1 MTNMFWPNAGDWKL
15 VSGFYDVL
23 KMTIEQYL
31 PIFNSSHLPFP
42 IVSYSPFQKNEALGS
57 WLNWLLSNWGRLLDW
72 KGLGTLIQSSKF
84 FKKFLKIIALAYIH
98 ELAKFVDLMSCGSKY
113 TSKNARLMY

>member
-15 VSGFYDVL
+15 VSGFYVL

-57 WLNWLLSNWGRLLDW
+57 
-72 KGLGTLIQSSKF
+72 
-84 FKKFLKIIALAYIH
+84 
-98 ELAKFVDLMSCGSKY
+98 
-113 TSKNARLMY
+113 

>member
-42 IVSYSPFQKNEALGS
+42 IASYSPFQKNEALGS
-57 WLNWLLSNWGRLLDW
+57 
-72 KGLGTLIQSSKF
+72 
-84 FKKFLKIIALAYIH
+84 
-98 ELAKFVDLMSCGSKY
+98 
-113 TSKNARLMY
+113 